1 MASDLYLTRID
12 ELTRSDHS
20 YLTAT
25 DECWFLREYTAGA
38 GYAHSAT
45 NDLISNFKKPVAKKG
60 GPEWKYK
67 TLAIQQIAGE
77 LDRVLDARFVAS
89 VTFVPM
95 PPSKA
100 RADPEHDDRL
110 LQVLRLIAGGRA
122 DVRELLVATASRAAS
137 YTTTDRRDPVALA
150 QNMKVDPRCLASRPS
165 RIAIVDD
172 VVTTGAHYRAA
183 ATVIAQAL
191 PGVPVLGLFVARRVI
206 PETAPGA

>member
-1 MASDLYLTRID
+1 VASDLYLTRID

-77 LDRVLDARFVAS
+77 LDRVLDAAVRCERHV
-89 VTFVPM
+89 
-95 PPSKA
+95 
-100 RADPEHDDRL
+100 RAD
-110 LQVLRLIAGGRA
+110 A
-122 DVRELLVATASRAAS
+122 
-137 YTTTDRRDPVALA
+137 PVE
-150 QNMKVDPRCLASRPS
+150 
-165 RIAIVDD
+165 
-172 VVTTGAHYRAA
+172 G
-183 ATVIAQAL
+183 
-191 PGVPVLGLFVARRVI
+191 ARRSGARRSA
-206 PETAPGA
+206 APGAAAHRRRQGRRARAARRDGEPRRPPTRRPIGVIPSRSRRT